1 MTERAVGAGA
11 GTVGGAGR
19 RSATEP
25 AAGTGGNAA
34 DQLPR
39 PPLTKRLR
47 TGHWVA
53 IDAVLSVLFAT
64 VFLVGSTRPAYGIPL
79 WVAYLLALA
88 STLPAA
94 VRRFWPLPVLGVVLA
109 ASVTA
114 MAIGTGKDP
123 SVVVAFVLYLV
134 ALRYPRRIAV
144 AALATALALTAA
156 GVVAGGAAL
165 IHATDSGTASRL
177 AASAAVIAAGWVI
190 GAAVRQQR
198 AYTAGLAEQ
207 AERRAHAQLAEARR
221 AVTEERLRIARELHD
236 VVAHSL
242 SLIAVQ
248 AGVGNY
254 VASTRPDEA
263 VRALGSI
270 EAASRGALGEM
281 RRLLDLLRDGDPA
294 GPDLA
299 PAHRLADLGQLITG
313 TADAGVTVQL
323 EVHGSQRDL
332 EPGADLAAYR
342 IVQEALTNVVKH
354 AHTTACR
361 VVVTYQPHAVSV
373 EITDDGR
380 GAPAGSAPAYPGHG
394 IAGMAE
400 RAGLYGGELQAGP
413 LPGGGFRVAAR
424 LPLDSAPGGLPKE
437 HTA

>member
-1 MTERAVGAGA
+1 MTERAVGAA
-11 GTVGGAGR
+11 AGGAAR
-19 RSATEP
+19 LSATEP
-25 AAGTGGNAA
+25 TAGTGGNAA
-34 DQLPR
+34 DQLLR

-53 IDAVLSVLFAT
+53 IDAVLSVLFAA

-94 VRRFWPLPVLGVVLA
+94 VRRLWPLPVLGVVLA

-165 IHATDSGTASRL
+165 IHAPDSGTASRL
-177 AASAAVIAAGWVI
+177 AASAAVIAAGWII

-207 AERRAHAQLAEARR
+207 AERQAQAQLAEARR

-263 VRALGSI
+263 ARALGSI
-270 EAASRGALGEM
+270 EATSRGALGEM

-323 EVHGSQRDL
+323 EVHGNQRDL
-332 EPGADLAAYR
+332 PPGADLAAYR

-361 VVVTYQPHAVSV
+361 VVVTYQPDAVSV

-380 GAPAGSAPAYPGHG
+380 GAPAGAAPAYPGHG

-424 LPLDSAPGGLPKE
+424 LPLDSAPGGLPEE

>member
-1 MTERAVGAGA
+1 VTERAVGAA
-11 GTVGGAGR
+11 AGGAAR
-19 RSATEP
+19 LSATGP

-34 DQLPR
+34 DQLLR

-47 TGHWVA
+47 AGHWVA

-94 VRRFWPLPVLGVVLA
+94 VRRLWPLPVLGVVLA

-123 SVVVAFVLYLV
+123 SAVVAFVLYLV

-165 IHATDSGTASRL
+165 FHASDSGTASRL
-177 AASAAVIAAGWVI
+177 ATSAAVIAAGWII

-207 AERRAHAQLAEARR
+207 AERRAQAQLAEARR

-263 VRALGSI
+263 ARALGSI
-270 EAASRGALGEM
+270 EATSRGALGEM

-332 EPGADLAAYR
+332 PPGADLAAYR

-361 VVVTYQPHAVSV
+361 VVVTYQPDAVSV

-424 LPLDSAPGGLPKE
+424 LPLDSAPGGLPEE

>member
-1 MTERAVGAGA
+1 MTERAVSAAASGAA
-11 GTVGGAGR
+11 R
-19 RSATEP
+19 LSATEP
-25 AAGTGGNAA
+25 AAGTGGTAA
-34 DQLPR
+34 AQPVSR

-47 TGHWVA
+47 PGHWIA
-53 IDAVLSVLFAT
+53 IDAVVSVLFAT
-64 VFLVGSTRPAYGIPL
+64 VFLGGSTRPAYGIPL

-156 GVVAGGAAL
+156 GVVAGAVL
-165 IHATDSGTASRL
+165 VHAPAGGTASRL
-177 AASAAVIAAGWVI
+177 AASAAVIAAGWII
-190 GAAVRQQR
+190 GTAVRQQR

-207 AERRAHAQLAEARR
+207 AERRAQAQLAEARR

-263 VRALGSI
+263 ARALGSI

-332 EPGADLAAYR
+332 PPGADLAAYR

-361 VVVTYQPHAVSV
+361 VVVTYQPDAVSV

-380 GAPAGSAPAYPGHG
+380 GAPAGAAPAYPGHG

-424 LPLDSAPGGLPKE
+424 LPLDSAPGELPKE
-437 HTA
+437 HNA

>member
-1 MTERAVGAGA
+1 M
-11 GTVGGAGR
+11 
-19 RSATEP
+19 
-25 AAGTGGNAA
+25 
-34 DQLPR
+34 
-39 PPLTKRLR
+39 
-47 TGHWVA
+47 
-53 IDAVLSVLFAT
+53 
-64 VFLVGSTRPAYGIPL
+64 FLVGSTRPAYGIPL

-114 MAIGTGKDP
+114 MAIGTGKDA
-123 SVVVAFVLYLV
+123 SEVVAFVLYLV

-144 AALATALALTAA
+144 AALAAALALTAA
-156 GVVAGGAAL
+156 GMVTGAAL
-165 IHATDSGTASRL
+165 IHAPDSGTASRL

>member
-1 MTERAVGAGA
+1 M
-11 GTVGGAGR
+11 
-19 RSATEP
+19 
-25 AAGTGGNAA
+25 
-34 DQLPR
+34 
-39 PPLTKRLR
+39 
-47 TGHWVA
+47 
-53 IDAVLSVLFAT
+53 
-64 VFLVGSTRPAYGIPL
+64 
-79 WVAYLLALA
+79 
-88 STLPAA
+88 
-94 VRRFWPLPVLGVVLA
+94 
-109 ASVTA
+109 
-114 MAIGTGKDP
+114 
-123 SVVVAFVLYLV
+123 
-134 ALRYPRRIAV
+134 
-144 AALATALALTAA
+144 
-156 GVVAGGAAL
+156 
-165 IHATDSGTASRL
+165 
-177 AASAAVIAAGWVI
+177 
-190 GAAVRQQR
+190 
-198 AYTAGLAEQ
+198 
-207 AERRAHAQLAEARR
+207 
-221 AVTEERLRIARELHD
+221 
-236 VVAHSL
+236 VAHSL

-354 AHTTACR
+354 ARTTACR
-361 VVVTYQPHAVSV
+361 VVVTYQPDAVSV

>member
-1 MTERAVGAGA
+1 MV
-11 GTVGGAGR
+11 GTVD
-19 RSATEP
+19 P
-25 AAGTGGNAA
+25 AAAGSAVVTGGNAA
-34 DQLPR
+34 DEALR

-47 TGHWVA
+47 PGHWLA
-53 IDAVLSVLFAT
+53 IDAAISVLFAAG
-64 VFLVGSTRPAYGIPL
+64 FLVGTTRPAYGVPL
-79 WVAYLLALA
+79 WAAYLLALA

-94 VRRFWPLPVLGVVLA
+94 ARRLWPLPVLGVVLA
-109 ASVTA
+109 ASVAA
-114 MAIGTGKDP
+114 MALGTGKDP

-134 ALRYPRRIAV
+134 ALRYPRRTAA
-144 AALATALALTAA
+144 AALAVALALTAA
-156 GVVAGGAAL
+156 GVAAGGAAL
-165 IHATDSGTASRL
+165 IHASDGGTVSRL
-177 AASAAVIAAGWVI
+177 ATSAAVITAGWVI
-190 GAAVRQQR
+190 GMAVRQQR

-207 AERRAHAQLAEARR
+207 AERRVQAQLAEARR

-248 AGVGNY
+248 AGVANY
-254 VASTRPDEA
+254 VAGVRPEEA
-263 VRALGSI
+263 TRALGSI
-270 EAASRGALGEM
+270 ESTSRGALGEM
-281 RRLLDLLRDGDPA
+281 RRLLNVLRDGDPA

-299 PAHRLADLGQLITG
+299 PAHRLADLGQLITS

-323 EVHGSQRDL
+323 EVRGSQRDL
-332 EPGADLAAYR
+332 PPGADLAAYR
-342 IVQEALTNVVKH
+342 IVQEALTNVIKH

-361 VVVTYQPHAVSV
+361 VVVTYEQDAVSV

-380 GAPAGSAPAYPGHG
+380 GAATGAAPARPGHG

-400 RAGLYGGELQAGP
+400 RAGLYGGELRAGP
-413 LPGGGFRVAAR
+413 LPGGGFQVAAR